1 MQTLAANAPLR
12 VAIVG
17 CGKIA
22 DHHVAAIRRIPESQ
36 IVAVCDRESLMA
48 KQVAERFRIQQ
59 YFSDFRELLQ
69 SAKPD
74 VVHIT
79 TPPESHFTLGK
90 QSLEAGCHVY
100 LEKPFT
106 VTAEEALS
114 LVELAQRQNLKITAG
129 HNFQFTLE
137 MLEMR
142 QLVQQGFLGGR
153 PVHLESYFPYS
164 LEDSVY
170 AGVVLQSRT
179 HWVRQLPGQLLHNV
193 ISHPV
198 AQLAEFLDD
207 EIAEIHATAHQSAR
221 LRALGGEEVLDELR
235 VLIRDRNGATAFLCF
250 STQLRPG
257 VNQLRICGPRNSIIL
272 DHSSGSVIRQRSSS
286 YKSYLTYF
294 IPPLNLAREY
304 LRSARRNLAD
314 FLSGR
319 LHQDAGVKELIQQ
332 FYSSI
337 RTGGN
342 PPIPYRDILLT
353 AKIMDEIFAQIY
365 PARIQSSIPSYSAME
380 DRPPQSALAHPSLN
394 LGG

>member
-1 MQTLAANAPLR
+1 MT
-12 VAIVG
+12 
-17 CGKIA
+17 K
-22 DHHVAAIRRIPESQ
+22 
-36 IVAVCDRESLMA
+36 
-48 KQVAERFRIQQ
+48 
-59 YFSDFRELLQ
+59 
-69 SAKPD
+69 
-74 VVHIT
+74 
-79 TPPESHFTLGK
+79 
-90 QSLEAGCHVY
+90 
-100 LEKPFT
+100 
-106 VTAEEALS
+106 
-114 LVELAQRQNLKITAG
+114 
-129 HNFQFTLE
+129 
-137 MLEMR
+137 
-142 QLVQQGFLGGR
+142 
-153 PVHLESYFPYS
+153 
-164 LEDSVY
+164 
-170 AGVVLQSRT
+170 
-179 HWVRQLPGQLLHNV
+179 LPKSTNG
-193 ISHPV
+193 
-198 AQLAEFLDD
+198 
-207 EIAEIHATAHQSAR
+207 TQSAR

-319 LHQDAGVKELIQQ
+319 LHQDAGVKELIQR

-365 PARIQSSIPSYSAME
+365 PARIQSSIPSSSTME